1 VSFVETKEQLALQE
15 QARDVVAR
23 VVTPVAASVPA
34 GQKLTPDHLRRIY
47 KALEPLGYLGS
58 TIPREFGGAGLSYV
72 DYGLLLEAL
81 AAGPVV
87 LGEIVPPRTIN
98 YLGSEAQKRRWLPK
112 LFSGDWVSTAAITEP
127 QAGSD
132 MRGFTTSDRQA
143 AGRSRTGRWFAPS
156 TRRPRPERE
165 GTCRKS

>member
-1 VSFVETKEQLALQE
+1 MSFAETKSQREPQE
-15 QARDVVAR
+15 AARDAVDNVIA
-23 VVTPVAASVPA
+23 PIAAGVPA
-34 GQKLTPDHLRRIY
+34 DEKVGAGHLR
-47 KALEPLGYLGS
+47 
-58 TIPREFGGAGLSYV
+58 TISE
-72 DYGLLLEAL
+72 EL
-81 AAGPVV
+81 AAPGY
-87 LGEIVPPRTIN
+87 VPPRTIN
-98 YLGSEAQKRRWLPK
+98 DLGSEDQKRRWLPR
-112 LFSGDWVSTAAITEP
+112 LFSGEWISTAAITEP